1 MPERV
6 LTLQGATNFRDLG
19 GYPTVD
25 GGYTRW
31 GMVYRSDAPHRLS
44 IDDLAIIERLG
55 LLVAYD
61 LRTDEE
67 RDRSP
72 SALPATVRRIPL
84 TIGGTAA
91 HTRANAEMI
100 RTRPADIPDDFL
112 AEMYRRMA
120 DFDAGIFGRILTEL
134 ADADGTPAL
143 IHCTAGKD
151 RTGVAAALLLAALG
165 VDETTILDDYEL
177 SAIHFTDRRL
187 PRLLAR
193 LPEDVDPA
201 RYRAVFG
208 APRLAMATL
217 LTTLREQHGSIEGYL
232 RTRAG
237 LSASTLTALRDRLVQ
252 SAVS

>member
-6 LTLQGATNFRDLG
+6 LALHGATNFRDLG

-25 GGYTRW
+25 GGRTRW
-31 GMVYRSDAPHRLS
+31 GMVFRSDAPHRLS
-44 IDDLAIIERLG
+44 TADLAVVERLG

-120 DFDAGIFGRILTEL
+120 DFDADVFGRILTGL

-151 RTGVAAALLLAALG
+151 RTGVTVALLLAALG
-165 VDETTILDDYEL
+165 VDEATILDDYEL
-177 SAIHFTDRRL
+177 SAIHFTDRHL

-208 APRLAMATL
+208 APRTAMYTM
-217 LTTLREQHGSIEGYL
+217 LTTLRDRHGSIENYL

-237 LSASTLTALRDRLVQ
+237 LSPATLTALRDRLVRQ
-252 SAVS
+252 SAS

>member
-1 MPERV
+1 MPQRV
-6 LTLQGATNFRDLG
+6 LTLEGATNFRDLG

-31 GMVYRSDAPHRLS
+31 GTIFRSDAPNRLS
-44 IDDLAIIERLG
+44 AIDRRAVERLG

-67 RDRSP
+67 RERFP

-84 TIGGTAA
+84 TIGTAA
-91 HTRANAEMI
+91 HTRANGELI
-100 RTRPADIPDDFL
+100 RNRPHDIPDDFL
-112 AEMYRRMA
+112 THMYRRMI
-120 DFDAGIFGRILTEL
+120 DFDAATFGRIITGL
-134 ADADGTPAL
+134 AAADGTPAL

-177 SAIHFTDRRL
+177 SATHYTDRSL
-187 PRLLAR
+187 PGLLAR
-193 LPEDVDPA
+193 LPPDVDPA

-208 APRLAMATL
+208 APRTAMATM
-217 LTTLREQHGSIEGYL
+217 LTTLREQHGTIENYL

-237 LSASTLTALRDRLVQ
+237 LSSSTLTALRDKLVQ
-252 SAVS
+252 PSAG